1 MVVIPEKIILEL
13 YLRQLRQLHL
23 FENEVN
29 VFPFQYEL
37 ILENQKNR
45 E

>member
-13 YLRQLRQLHL
+13 YLRQLHL